1 MCTHFNPLILMSD
14 QDRVSPYDINTI
26 PSLSDEKKE
35 KLNLTNS
42 KFFAQT
48 S

>member
-1 MCTHFNPLILMSD
+1 MCTHFNPLIPKSD